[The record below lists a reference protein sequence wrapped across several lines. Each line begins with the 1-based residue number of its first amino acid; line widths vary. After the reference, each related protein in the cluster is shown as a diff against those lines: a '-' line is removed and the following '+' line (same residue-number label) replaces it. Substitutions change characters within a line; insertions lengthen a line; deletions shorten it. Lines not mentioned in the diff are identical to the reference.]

1 MKLPLKRAVESITD
15 EGYAFLWRGLRF
27 RKPFTGKSAMQKRLE
42 ERLNNYY
49 LRPYCSEKLVFY
61 DNKLCLLKKGVM
73 TDTVNSLFYA
83 EFLSEDEKEI
93 DRYFEIML
101 AMEFID
107 NFFANRSPQSDMREE
122 AKKFRKALAHP
133 RNSTNSQLAFFA
145 KET

>member
-1 MKLPLKRAVESITD
+1 
-15 EGYAFLWRGLRF
+15 
-27 RKPFTGKSAMQKRLE
+27 MQKRLE

-133 RNSTNSQLAFFA
+133 RNSTNSQLSFFA